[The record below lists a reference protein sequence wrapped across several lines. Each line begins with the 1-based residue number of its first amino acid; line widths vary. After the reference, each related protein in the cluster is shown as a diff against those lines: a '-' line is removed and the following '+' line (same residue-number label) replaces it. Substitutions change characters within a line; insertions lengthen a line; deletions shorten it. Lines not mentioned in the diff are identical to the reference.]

1 MQERG
6 NDKGAGTILVLCS
19 SILLTTPLFFRS
31 NSSASCAIGWTGT
44 FCRSMIL
51 INDASL
57 TMSTPLLEN
66 ISIMLAMQTKALHA
80 GAQLINRYP
89 VCTLRKTGI

>member
-1 MQERG
+1 
-6 NDKGAGTILVLCS
+6 
-19 SILLTTPLFFRS
+19 
-31 NSSASCAIGWTGT
+31 
-44 FCRSMIL
+44 MIL

-57 TMSTPLLEN
+57 TMSTPLLGN